1 MSDIIMKKI
10 LIINNNIMM
19 DIILCQIFFTLFL
32 KFIINDLKEIKI
44 VNNEKIPNK
53 TITDITTDWFWEIFK
68 FESKNVIII
77 RIIYVTKNIKKFK
90 SGLSSPLKN
99 FNNKFFI

>member
-53 TITDITTDWFWEIFK
+53 TITDITTDWF
-68 FESKNVIII
+68 
-77 RIIYVTKNIKKFK
+77 
-90 SGLSSPLKN
+90 
-99 FNNKFFI
+99 